1 VATGQVV
8 ALEDCM
14 VEEVDATEEEVP
26 VLRGS
31 DDQAAMCDRSRP
43 DCSRLHFSEAETDDD
58 VVPDSAGVGG

>member
-1 VATGQVV
+1 
-8 ALEDCM
+8 M